1 MPATVKITREEADLL
16 LTALK
21 VKKASSQTDEWVAKQ
36 LNKLAD
42 NLSQDQMDKVT
53 DEEAKEV
60 LDKVME
66 ALADDHEI
74 VLGGDGDEDEDAEV
88 DTDADDEG
96 DEEEEVDT
104 DEEDAGDEEEEPK
117 PKPKAKGKAKG
128 GKKPAAKTPTKPV
141 AKPAAKK
148 GGKPATA
155 KPAAKKG
162 PGVID
167 TVIEQLQKATKK
179 NPVLKDAIHTVLVKR
194 FPDRDP
200 ASMKAT
206 LNAQVPTGLKTEKNI
221 DVGAVDTP
229 KGRGYYI
236 QSLNGWKPRS
246 AK

>member
-1 MPATVKITREEADLL
+1 MPETVKITREEADLL

-74 VLGGDGDEDEDAEV
+74 VLGGDEEEESAEVEEDEDEEGEAEV
-88 DTDADDEG
+88 DDG
-96 DEEEEVDT
+96 EEEE
-104 DEEDAGDEEEEPK
+104 EEK
-117 PKPKAKGKAKG
+117 PKGKAKG
-128 GKKPAAKTPTKPV
+128 GKKPAKGGKPAPKSVKSAGKPAKGGKPAAKPV
-141 AKPAAKK
+141 AKPAV
-148 GGKPATA
+148 
-155 KPAAKKG
+155 KKG

-167 TVIEQLQKATKK
+167 TIIEQLQKGTKK
-179 NPVLKDAIHTVLVKR
+179 SPTLKESIHAVLVKR

-200 ASMKAT
+200 GSMKAT

-221 DVGAVDTP
+221 DVGAVDTD

-236 QSLNGWKPRS
+236 ATLNGWKPRS